1 MPARRADLEVAD
13 FDTEL
18 VVLDPVRHQAHH
30 LDTPLAI
37 VFDACD
43 GRTPRSAVVAEIAA
57 ATATDLAA
65 AERWMGRLVQ
75 ILRDGQLLVQTA
87 DGSDA
92 EAPSDD

>member
-1 MPARRADLEVAD
+1 MPTRRTDLEIAD

-43 GRTPRSAVVAEIAA
+43 GRTPRSSVVAEIAA
-57 ATATDLAA
+57 ATGTGLDEAD
-65 AERWMGRLVQ
+65 RWVGHSVQ
-75 ILRDGQLLVQTA
+75 ILRRGQLIEQHA

-92 EAPSDD
+92 EALSDA